1 MNKTALGRW
10 SLVVGRWSSAGIL
23 RRSFR
28 RLGLVACGLLL
39 VASTAALGE
48 TLQGTV
54 TNGTNGSSA
63 AGVEVTLLSLA
74 QGMTEVAHGKS
85 DAAGH
90 FTLNYSDSGG
100 MPHLVQVTHQGVN
113 YFTMAPPGSNSVQMQ
128 VFDSA
133 KKLEGIATTVE
144 IMRLQSDGNSL
155 QVLHI
160 YAVRNA
166 SQPARTLV
174 GDQGYEVAMPH
185 GAILD
190 EAAARAPG
198 GEPINATPEPV
209 KGAAD
214 RYAFDFPLRPGET
227 QFQIAYHLPY
237 PGGQAT
243 VNATLL
249 HDVQHFVAVLPPAM
263 HFSATGAVFSP
274 MPQEKDANVQ
284 VATNARAGDRIVMT
298 VSGTGE
304 LADEN
309 NQGPQE
315 AGGAAPRASGPGGG
329 LGNPIGSPDPL
340 SRYRWPLLGALAA
353 IMAAGGFYVVSHRP
367 VAAVISAPG
376 AIVNAVPEPAARP
389 QPAQT
394 PKSSVVLLEAIKE
407 ELFQLEIDHQQG
419 RIGEEEYRQAKT
431 ALDTALRRALQRA
444 SLNT

>member
-1 MNKTALGRW
+1 MKKAAPGYRL
-10 SLVVGRWSSAGIL
+10 SVVGRNSV
-23 RRSFR
+23 RSFR
-28 RLGLVACGLLL
+28 LFWLVACGLLL
-39 VASTAALGE
+39 VASAVGE

-54 TNGTNGSSA
+54 TNGTTGGSA
-63 AGVEVTLLSLA
+63 EGVEVTLMSLA

-90 FTLNYSDSGG
+90 FTLEYSDSG

-113 YFTMAPPGSNSVQMQ
+113 YFTMAPPGAKSVQMQ

-133 KKLEGIATTVE
+133 KKLAGIATTVE

-174 GDQGYEVAMPH
+174 GDHSYEVALPH
-185 GAILD
+185 GAVLD

-209 KGAAD
+209 KGEAD
-214 RYAFDFPLRPGET
+214 RYTFDFPLRPGET
-227 QFQIAYHLPY
+227 QFQLAYHLPY

-243 VNATLL
+243 VSATLL
-249 HDVQHFVAVLPPAM
+249 HDVQHFVAVLPSAM
-263 HFSATGAVFSP
+263 RFSATGAVFSP

-284 VATNARAGDRIVMT
+284 VATNARSGDRIVMT
-298 VSGTGE
+298 VAGTGL

-309 NQGPQE
+309 NQGPPE
-315 AGGAAPRASGPGGG
+315 AGGAAPRAAAPGGG

-340 SRYRWPLLGALAA
+340 SRYRWPLLGALGI

-367 VAAVISAPG
+367 VTAAVSAPG
-376 AIVNAVPEPAARP
+376 AMANAVPGGA
-389 QPAQT
+389 QPRLGPT
-394 PKSSVVLLEAIKE
+394 PKSSVVLLDAIKE

-444 SLNT
+444 SNHT